1 MAKAIEV
8 KFVDNKEEVLAA
20 CHQQIIGWLEA
31 IGEDAAS
38 TAANVLTQTGTIDT
52 GRLKSSISSA
62 VDEENNC
69 VYIGTNVE
77 YAIYHEFG
85 TGRYA
90 EGGGGR
96 QTPWMYQDRDGVWH
110 WTQGVPAKHYIQFGA
125 TAHQAQYKEML
136 EAALKQ

>member
-110 WTQGVPAKHYIQFGA
+110 WTQGVPAKHFIQFGA

>member
-31 IGEDAAS
+31 LGEDAAS

-110 WTQGVPAKHYIQFGA
+110 WTQGVPAKHFIQFGA

-136 EAALKQ
+136 EVALKQ

>member
-1 MAKAIEV
+1 MAQVISV
-8 KFVDNKEEVLAA
+8 KFDDHKDEVMAA
-20 CHQQIIGWLEA
+20 CKEQINAWLEA

-38 TAANVLTQTGTIDT
+38 TAANVLTMTGTIDT
-52 GRLKSSISSA
+52 GRLKNSITHA
-62 VDEENNC
+62 VDESEQC
-69 VYIGTNVE
+69 VYIGTDVE

-96 QTPWMYQDRDGVWH
+96 STPWAYQDKDGVWR
-110 WTQGVPAKHYIQFGA
+110 WTSGVPAKHFIQFGA

-136 EAALKQ
+136 EAKLKE

>member
-1 MAKAIEV
+1 MAKPVVDFKFTDNKAAIEEAMKNQV
-8 KFVDNKEEVLAA
+8 NA
-20 CHQQIIGWLEA
+20 WLEA

-38 TAANVLTQTGTIDT
+38 TAAEFCPVDT

-62 VDEENNC
+62 VDENEQA

-77 YAIYHEFG
+77 YAKYHEFG
-85 TGRYA
+85 TGKYA

-96 QTPWMYQDRDGVWH
+96 AKPWAYQDANGEWH
-110 WTQGVPAKHYIQFGA
+110 WTAGVPARHFLQFGC
-125 TAHQAQYKEML
+125 TAHQDQYKQML